1 MGLFSRKQTQ
11 STETNNSKP
20 VIPANHVSKKKKN
33 TYQIA
38 LSGLMCDISCFCLCP
53 NTPLAGVVLNG
64 KKLQDNTGFLSCTQF
79 PNPFAYQMQN
89 VFSKLSPMDKK
100 TASTIIEYLDKETN
114 QPVALL
120 FPHGLHI
127 KDGFEE
133 KYMDCLNHATRRD
146 LAKQIAIR
154 QNLIEQLNQKAK

>member
-1 MGLFSRKQTQ
+1 MFFLNVLPSYIFVLYHIRKQ
-11 STETNNSKP
+11 
-20 VIPANHVSKKKKN
+20 ANK
-33 TYQIA
+33 Q
-38 LSGLMCDISCFCLCP
+38 
-53 NTPLAGVVLNG
+53 
-64 KKLQDNTGFLSCTQF
+64 
-79 PNPFAYQMQN
+79 
-89 VFSKLSPMDKK
+89 

-146 LAKQIAIR
+146 LAKQINIR
-154 QNLIEQLNQKAK
+154 KNLIERLNQNVK